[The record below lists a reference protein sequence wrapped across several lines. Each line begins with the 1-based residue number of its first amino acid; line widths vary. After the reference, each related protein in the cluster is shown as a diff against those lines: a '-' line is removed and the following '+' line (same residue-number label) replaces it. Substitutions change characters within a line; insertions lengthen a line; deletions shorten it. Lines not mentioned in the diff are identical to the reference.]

1 MGKEFSA
8 HIVSTKVDTYQS
20 RSRDPIPCRP
30 TVGTH
35 QQQQEP
41 VSGGVGWICRTV
53 GAMDGAIE
61 PPWTGLRRVLHI

>member
-61 PPWTGLRRVLHI
+61 PP